1 MVLSRVGLMK
11 GMGVVDVGA
20 GVVDGSAARKD
31 GVGVVVRVLHGSVV
45 HFLIQINFNNWL

>member
-1 MVLSRVGLMK
+1 MRSAVAVVMSRVGLMK

-31 GVGVVVRVLHGSVV
+31 
-45 HFLIQINFNNWL
+45 